1 MKQQSGARAVWWRLR
16 RTMKS
21 PRTIRTR
28 VLAMALVPGLALVI
42 TGSTFVGLALDES
55 LSARKWSQGLG
66 VQIDPLIGFV
76 DAVQAERAYSLRALG
91 GDMQASADLAAR
103 RRASDAAINEIAEM
117 LPRLMELNPSAFA
130 KSGPVFRSLL
140 SEMPTI
146 RHSIDIEQ
154 YSAAEIDE
162 FYTGLAGVMSIGLH
176 SSARSS
182 PESETAS
189 DEIVT
194 AELFT
199 IAELHARSIGRV
211 WGPIANGGL
220 LSTFDRQVYA
230 RLIGAFHDRLDV
242 MVDQLESE
250 GRTRYD
256 KLVASDEWR
265 SMVAAEDALT
275 LTGRLPFD
283 MDEWSRAQEAVS
295 GQLRALWGDYFR
307 YSERAATKAAD
318 ASVDRSAGLGI
329 VVLVTAAVTF
339 IVAAVLA
346 RSLIRRLRSLRDK
359 TLESAEQT
367 LPSIVQRL
375 NDGQPVDVDA
385 ELVLVD
391 NGTDEIGQVAAAL
404 NTAQRTAIS
413 AAAAEARTR
422 GGINRVFLDIA
433 RRSQIVVHQ
442 QLQVLDTAEA
452 KQNDP
457 DHLELLF
464 QLDHLATRA
473 RRNAENLLLLG
484 GGQPGRRWRNPV
496 ALEEIVRGAIS
507 ETRDFTRVSAVRLP
521 EVDVAGAVVADLIHL
536 LAELIDN
543 ATTFSPPDSLVSVRA
558 NLVGKGVVVEVEDQG
573 LGIRFEER
581 ERLNAILS
589 EPSDFQEM
597 ALAGHRHLGLF
608 VIGQLAQRHGIA
620 VNLLESAYG
629 GVKAIALVPEN
640 LLVHARGSG
649 VDVTEATHSEPV
661 ARPHRPAFVP
671 QTVNDPVPR
680 MPGPARPPVPSVPVE
695 AHTMDVAPQVTS
707 PRSAQ
712 GSARRPIRELP
723 PAVAGGRAKAP
734 LPRRERLTHLAP
746 QLRITA
752 DEAGSGDSSIDE
764 PRRRN
769 PEKARSSMTAFQRG
783 TRDGRDS
790 GRIGG

>member
-1 MKQQSGARAVWWRLR
+1 
-16 RTMKS
+16 
-21 PRTIRTR
+21 
-28 VLAMALVPGLALVI
+28 
-42 TGSTFVGLALDES
+42 
-55 LSARKWSQGLG
+55 
-66 VQIDPLIGFV
+66 
-76 DAVQAERAYSLRALG
+76 
-91 GDMQASADLAAR
+91 
-103 RRASDAAINEIAEM
+103 M
-117 LPRLMELNPSAFA
+117 LPKLMELNPSAFT
-130 KSGPVFRSLL
+130 KSTPAFRALL
-140 SEMPTI
+140 VELPTLRHAVDI
-146 RHSIDIEQ
+146 RQ
-154 YSAAEIDE
+154 ATPAEVDD
-162 FYTGLAGVMSIGLH
+162 FYTRLAGVMSIGFW

-182 PESETAS
+182 PESGTAS

-199 IAELHARSIGRV
+199 IAELHARSLGRV
-211 WGPIANGGL
+211 WGPVLNGDP
-220 LSTFDRQVYA
+220 LSLSDRQVYA
-230 RLIGAFHDRLDV
+230 RLIGAFHDRFD
-242 MVDQLESE
+242 MVAGQLESE
-250 GRTRYD
+250 GKARHD

-265 SMVAAEDALT
+265 VMAAAEDALT
-275 LTGRLPFD
+275 SSGRLPVAV
-283 MDEWSRAQEAVS
+283 DEWLRAQEAI
-295 GQLRALWGDYFR
+295 GDQLRAMWGEYFR
-307 YSERAATKAAD
+307 YSERVATKSAD
-318 ASVDRSAGLGI
+318 VSVDRSIAVGIAVLVVAGLTFVI
-329 VVLVTAAVTF
+329 AAL
-339 IVAAVLA
+339 LA
-346 RSLIRRLRSLRDK
+346 RSLIRRLRSVRDK
-359 TLESAEQT
+359 TLESAQQT

-375 NDGQPVDVDA
+375 NDGQQVDVDA

-391 NGTDEIGQVAAAL
+391 DGADEIGQVAAAL

-422 GGINRVFLDIA
+422 GGLNRVFLDIA

-442 QLQVLDTAEA
+442 QLEVLDAAEA

-496 ALEEIVRGAIS
+496 SLEEIVRGAIS

-521 EVDVAGAVVADLIHL
+521 EVNVAGAVVADLIHL

-558 NLVGKGVVVEVEDQG
+558 NLVGKGVVIEVEDQG

-581 ERLNAILS
+581 ERLNAILA

-640 LLVHARGSG
+640 LLVHAGRRGT
-649 VDVTEATHSEPV
+649 DRAEPAHSEPDNG
-661 ARPHRPAFVP
+661 HQRPAFVP
-671 QTVNDPVPR
+671 QAVSDPVPR
-680 MPGPARPPVPSVPVE
+680 LPEIARKPTPRPTGEVQ
-695 AHTMDVAPQVTS
+695 TIDVTPQVTPPGPVQS
-707 PRSAQ
+707 PS
-712 GSARRPIRELP
+712 RRPVRQLNAP
-723 PAVAGGRAKAP
+723 TNGARKKAP
-734 LPRRERLTHLAP
+734 LPRRQRSTHLAP
-746 QLRITA
+746 QLRITT
-752 DEAGSGDSSIDE
+752 DEAGPVSSSIDE

-769 PEKARSSMTAFQRG
+769 PEQARNAMTAFQRG

-790 GRIGG
+790 DRNGR